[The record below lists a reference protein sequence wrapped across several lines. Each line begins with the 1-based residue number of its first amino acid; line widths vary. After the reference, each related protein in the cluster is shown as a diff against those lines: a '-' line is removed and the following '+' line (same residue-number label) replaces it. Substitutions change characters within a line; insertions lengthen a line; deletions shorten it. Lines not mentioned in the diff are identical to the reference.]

1 MTELTSMSALD
12 QARLI
17 REKKISA
24 EELLNETLAQVK
36 KVDGRPGS
44 LEEYIE
50 QPEDK
55 EKVHAFILIT
65 EESAREKARA
75 VDRKVAAGGGIG
87 TLSRCSLFGER
98 CLLHKRD
105 SNDGRIQ
112 DSGWVSSSLHFH
124 SYSTV
129 GTGGCG
135 AVRKSEFG

>member
-1 MTELTSMSALD
+1 MTELTSLSALD

-50 QPEDK
+50 KPEDK

-75 VDRKVAAGGGIG
+75 VDRKVAAGEELGPLAGVPYSAKDVYCTKGIQTTAASRILLLKSSGRLGG
-87 TLSRCSLFGER
+87 
-98 CLLHKRD
+98 
-105 SNDGRIQ
+105 
-112 DSGWVSSSLHFH
+112 
-124 SYSTV
+124 
-129 GTGGCG
+129 
-135 AVRKSEFG
+135 